1 MDSNATYYPSLF
13 EERADRRFGTAL
25 LLTFLLW
32 PFGSLLIA
40 LYHYNRKEA
49 HTIFILFT
57 GLYGYLMVA
66 DSAGLDLY
74 RILRSLEVYSGLSTG
89 ELFKAVGGIYSQD
102 PESSVDIYRDLVTF
116 LVSRVTSNG
125 SILTLTFGLI
135 YGWLFVKSISI
146 FIDQINGKG
155 YVVTLLIFCF
165 SFIFP
170 LDQLAGVRYA
180 TAAYLFFAGTIK
192 FLETQDKRYL
202 LLVALTPLIHF
213 AFLSLVVA
221 LVMYL
226 ILKKRAVF
234 VYIILLVSFI
244 LSGLIEGYVSQ
255 TSSLFGGA
263 IEQRTNMYL
272 YQKELMGNNP
282 ARLAWYIRYREEY
295 MYYFAIAVL
304 ALSRLL
310 FRRLQS
316 TVFAESVFLISLL
329 ILSLVNFTINIPHAG
344 YRYQFVFIMFVIFY
358 LFLLYINNSSNKMI
372 RVFTLMVGPA
382 FFFQII
388 YGLRN
393 VLATSSP
400 MLFFGNFLSF
410 FITDYNQSLWSIL
423 FNK

>member
-1 MDSNATYYPSLF
+1 VDSDITYYHSF
-13 EERADRRFGTAL
+13 SEERTDKKFLATL
-25 LLTFLLW
+25 LLAFLLW

-40 LYHYNRKEA
+40 LYHYTRREA

-66 DSAGLDLY
+66 DSAGLDLF
-74 RILRSLEVYSGLSTG
+74 RTLHSLQIYSALSAGDIFKAIGGVYSQ
-89 ELFKAVGGIYSQD
+89 EPD
-102 PESSVDIYRDLVTF
+102 SSVDIYRDLVTF

-125 SILTLTFGLI
+125 SILTLIFGLI

-146 FIDQINGKG
+146 FIDQNNGKG
-155 YVVTLLIFCF
+155 FFITLLMFCF

-180 TAAYLFFAGTIK
+180 TAAYLFFAGTTK
-192 FLETQDKRYL
+192 FLETQDKRHL
-202 LLVALTPLIHF
+202 LSVIITPLIHF

-221 LVMYL
+221 VVIYL

-234 VYIILLVSFI
+234 IYIILLVSFI
-244 LSGLIEGYVSQ
+244 LPGLIEGYVNKV
-255 TSSLFGGA
+255 SSLFGGA
-263 IEQRTNMYL
+263 IEQRANLYL
-272 YQKELMGNNP
+272 YQKELMGNNHTQ
-282 ARLAWYIRYREEY
+282 LAWYIRYREES
-295 MYYFAIAVL
+295 MFYFAIATL
-304 ALSRLL
+304 ALSKLF

-316 TVFAESVFLISLL
+316 TIFSESVFLMSLL
-329 ILSLVNFTINIPHAG
+329 ILSLVNFTTNIPHAG
-344 YRYQFVFIMFVIFY
+344 YRYQFVFIMFVVFY

-372 RVFTLMVGPA
+372 RVFTLMAGPA

-393 VLATSSP
+393 ILATSSP
-400 MLFFGNFLSF
+400 MLFIGNFLSF
-410 FITDYNQSLWSIL
+410 FMVNYDQSLWSII